1 MGGVGPSE
9 PAAGQTW
16 RGTSK
21 GRPDER
27 RAEDEVWLLGDQGR
41 WEGGVM
47 VRVTLGVFSAQEGS
61 SYPIT
66 PGTTVQLWAFLI
78 NKQAAASRG

>member
-16 RGTSK
+16 RGTSN

-27 RAEDEVWLLGDQGR
+27 GAEDEVWLLRD
-41 WEGGVM
+41 
-47 VRVTLGVFSAQEGS
+47 
-61 SYPIT
+61 
-66 PGTTVQLWAFLI
+66 
-78 NKQAAASRG
+78 

>member
-16 RGTSK
+16 RGTSN

-27 RAEDEVWLLGDQGR
+27 GAEDEVWLLRDQGR
-41 WEGGVM
+41 WEGGIM

-61 SYPIT
+61 SCPIT
-66 PGTTVQLWAFLI
+66 PGTTAQLWAFRI
-78 NKQAAASRG
+78 NKQAAASRS

>member
-16 RGTSK
+16 RGTSN

-27 RAEDEVWLLGDQGR
+27 GPEGEVWLLRDQGR

-47 VRVTLGVFSAQEGS
+47 VRVTLGVFSAKEGS

-66 PGTTVQLWAFLI
+66 PGTTAQLWAFQI
-78 NKQAAASRG
+78 NKQAAAF